1 MSARYVKFRSMT
13 TLETKAPSTNW
24 RRDLIVDGRRL
35 ALLDTGEHDRTCVLV
50 HGLAA
55 SWDYWRLT
63 IPALTASH
71 RVVAVD
77 LPGFGYSEDRGRYG
91 PDELVKVLIE
101 LVNQERIDT
110 VDLIGHSMGT
120 VVVSEFAARYPDR
133 VDRLVLTGGPIISVL
148 DLPNHPYQTLR
159 RQPQVATF
167 IVEAL
172 TAGIKLPPQLQN
184 LIVRR
189 GWARW
194 AAFRAYMPHPERID
208 DDVFAGVLRGVGA
221 RAVLP
226 TLYGGWWWR
235 YDLRNALVNVTCPTL
250 VIAGERDT
258 ISPVGDVEEFARIAR
273 TNVTVEHLLGHRR
286 TNGGHR
292 QAVPRRVVRWC

>member
-1 MSARYVKFRSMT
+1 MT

-148 DLPNHPYQTLR
+148 DRDVSSSNSCEFLDIANGRDGVAFTCDDQCRTRDVYQCIAEVVTPPPPAVKCGKYRACANAAQYPSKYIVIDALR
-159 RQPQVATF
+159 MR
-167 IVEAL
+167 
-172 TAGIKLPPQLQN
+172 
-184 LIVRR
+184 
-189 GWARW
+189 
-194 AAFRAYMPHPERID
+194 H
-208 DDVFAGVLRGVGA
+208 VGA
-221 RAVLP
+221 ERGP
-226 TLYGGWWWR
+226 TR
-235 YDLRNALVNVTCPTL
+235 PATAHN
-250 VIAGERDT
+250 
-258 ISPVGDVEEFARIAR
+258 
-273 TNVTVEHLLGHRR
+273 
-286 TNGGHR
+286 
-292 QAVPRRVVRWC
+292 